1 MNTVVKIY
9 EPRLVS
15 LEVTEDE
22 IIAYLKDGRT
32 IAVPLV
38 WSWRLTQANPQQRQN
53 YEILGDGD
61 GVHWADIYEDISIEG
76 MLYGSPARQPIN
88 STKQAA

>member
-38 WSWRLTQANPQQRQN
+38 WSWRLTQANP
-53 YEILGDGD
+53 
-61 GVHWADIYEDISIEG
+61 
-76 MLYGSPARQPIN
+76 
-88 STKQAA
+88 